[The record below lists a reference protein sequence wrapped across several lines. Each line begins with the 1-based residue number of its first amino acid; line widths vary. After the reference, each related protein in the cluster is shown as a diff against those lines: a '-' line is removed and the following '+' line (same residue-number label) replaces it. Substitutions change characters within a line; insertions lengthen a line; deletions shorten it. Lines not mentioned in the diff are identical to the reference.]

1 MGNDNSKVQ
10 RPDPGKRR
18 RVVGG
23 EVCASGGPHILNQL
37 LEEVARAVCAA
48 ERFDVARIDIAVI
61 DAAEMKRQHR
71 QWMGDGSLT
80 DVLTFDLRDRRG
92 GPIEGQILVCRDV
105 AKKRAGSRGD
115 WRRELALY
123 VVHGCLHLCGYDD
136 HDPRG
141 FARMHAREDEILE
154 SLELGRV
161 FSEGA
166 RRRSKKPRGNKREQA

>member
-1 MGNDNSKVQ
+1 MGNTKSKKR
-10 RPDPGKRR
+10 RPDQGKRR
-18 RVVGG
+18 REVGG
-23 EVCASGGPHILNQL
+23 EVRATGGPHKLNQL
-37 LEEVARAVCAA
+37 LEGVARAACAA
-48 ERFDVARIDIAVI
+48 EESAVTRIDIAVI
-61 DAAEMKRQHR
+61 DAVEMKRQHR
-71 QWMGDGSLT
+71 QWMGDGGVT

-92 GPIEGQILVCRDV
+92 GPIEGQILVCIDL
-105 AKKRAGSRGD
+105 AKKRAGPHGD

-136 HDPRG
+136 HDPRD

-166 RRRSKKPRGNKREQA
+166 RRRPKKPSGNKRK